1 MNWLNRLGALC
12 VCWPSSKC
20 LVVWCKCKGG
30 MQGSEGRCRNM
41 SRWLGKI
48 STISTWGASASADA
62 SEHRHVRAKHS
73 KTPFST
79 YLNAWAAAAT
89 PRSVPSSS
97 FGRRQRAASFLSS
110 LVMMMAI
117 MMNSEDFLS
126 RGNFP
131 REISFSEKSRLGSLL
146 PRTLGQ
152 SLSSASRPEIKDW
165 RSFLF
170 CIAASPWRRWLGPL
184 CLSRW
189 WGEPAPPPKTV
200 VEPVAGEEEELL
212 GCFYPLSSYSTQN
225 FPHFVFV
232 VEFPLQDLFSSEI
245 LQRVLEKNRNYG
257 D

>member
-20 LVVWCKCKGG
+20 LVVWCKCIGG

-41 SRWLGKI
+41 SGKI

-62 SEHRHVRAKHS
+62 SEHQHVRAKHS
-73 KTPFST
+73 RKPFST

-165 RSFLF
+165 RYFSFVLPPHLEEGGRVL
-170 CIAASPWRRWLGPL
+170 CASLDGKRGVLLLRRLLWHQ
-184 CLSRW
+184 
-189 WGEPAPPPKTV
+189 
-200 VEPVAGEEEELL
+200 LL
-212 GCFYPLSSYSTQN
+212 GRKKNLECFYPLCVFLFHSKLST
-225 FPHFVFV
+225 FCLRCGVSVTRFVFIRDFTTSV
-232 VEFPLQDLFSSEI
+232 RKE
-245 LQRVLEKNRNYG
+245 
-257 D
+257 

>member
-62 SEHRHVRAKHS
+62 SEHQHIRAKHS
-73 KTPFST
+73 RKPFST

-131 REISFSEKSRLGSLL
+131 REIRDAFKNVLAE
-146 PRTLGQ
+146 
-152 SLSSASRPEIKDW
+152 
-165 RSFLF
+165 
-170 CIAASPWRRWLGPL
+170 
-184 CLSRW
+184 
-189 WGEPAPPPKTV
+189 
-200 VEPVAGEEEELL
+200 
-212 GCFYPLSSYSTQN
+212 
-225 FPHFVFV
+225 FV
-232 VEFPLQDLFSSEI
+232 
-245 LQRVLEKNRNYG
+245 R
-257 D
+257 

>member
-20 LVVWCKCKGG
+20 LVVECKCKGG

-41 SRWLGKI
+41 SGWLGKI

-62 SEHRHVRAKHS
+62 SEHQHVRAKHS
-73 KTPFST
+73 RKPFST

-110 LVMMMAI
+110 LVMMMVI

-131 REISFSEKSRLGSLL
+131 REISFSEKSGLGSLL

-152 SLSSASRPEIKDW
+152 SLSSASRPEIR
-165 RSFLF
+165 RSG
-170 CIAASPWRRWLGPL
+170 I
-184 CLSRW
+184 
-189 WGEPAPPPKTV
+189 E
-200 VEPVAGEEEELL
+200 
-212 GCFYPLSSYSTQN
+212 
-225 FPHFVFV
+225 
-232 VEFPLQDLFSSEI
+232 DLFSFVLPLHLEEGG
-245 LQRVLEKNRNYG
+245 RVLCASLDGERRVLLLRRLLWDQLLGRKKNF
-257 D
+257 